1 MATPAAPSK
10 VFNNPRLLLLTL
22 VLLTVGFLSSG
33 LETFAETLALT
44 GMESLIGDDDERE
57 GNKRVLPVNSLPND
71 VGVKRAA
78 IPVAVAMVYCT
89 HSVFKQSSSV
99 ENNNSFLKEVSSS
112 FPNLLLQ
119 QQKKKY
125 KKNISKKKT
134 CI

>member
-44 GMESLIGDDDERE
+44 RMESLIGDDDERE

-71 VGVKRAA
+71 VGVKSAA
-78 IPVAVAMVYCT
+78 IPVAIAMVYCT
-89 HSVFKQSSSV
+89 HSVFKHSFSSV
-99 ENNNSFLKEVSSS
+99 ENNNSF
-112 FPNLLLQ
+112 
-119 QQKKKY
+119 
-125 KKNISKKKT
+125 
-134 CI
+134 

>member
-1 MATPAAPSK
+1 MRDEATSCCCSSSAALASLALVSAVVTATPAAPSK
-10 VFNNPRLLLLTL
+10 VFNNPRLLLLTP

-33 LETFAETLALT
+33 LETFAETLAMT

-89 HSVFKQSSSV
+89 QSVFKQNFSSV
-99 ENNNSFLKEVSSS
+99 ENNNF
-112 FPNLLLQ
+112 F
-119 QQKKKY
+119 
-125 KKNISKKKT
+125 
-134 CI
+134 